1 MINEFLYIDY
11 CTDYLVDYIEIHVS
25 LWWIYDDH
33 ESPQDEII
41 LRKKEIERTNIQ
53 SKAYKTTKSGITS

>member
-1 MINEFLYIDY
+1 M
-11 CTDYLVDYIEIHVS
+11 
-25 LWWIYDDH
+25 YDDL
-33 ESPQDEII
+33 ESSQDETI